1 MGTVVGS
8 WTKPPCTRA
17 QAALRGGEPSMHI
30 MLPWGLV
37 ILCLQLTS
45 ASAPLSLFGSSYLFT
60 EYKYPVDPGA
70 GHRNRAE
77 YARQYG
83 PFGEE
88 LIREF
93 GLGHHPGHG
102 LENRQ
107 KPKLDKN
114 VSTFL
119 LRPPPP
125 GYHTVHQRAGRRPP
139 EGIFAGPV
147 EGLLRLKRRI
157 LSRL

>member
-1 MGTVVGS
+1 MGVVGS
-8 WTKPPCTRA
+8 WSKPPCTGA
-17 QAALRGGEPSMHI
+17 QAALRGGEPSMHT

-37 ILCLQLTS
+37 LLCLQLTS

-83 PFGEE
+83 LFGEE

-102 LENRQ
+102 LE
-107 KPKLDKN
+107 
-114 VSTFL
+114 T
-119 LRPPPP
+119 
-125 GYHTVHQRAGRRPP
+125 GRRHKATMRCIRGQDDAPQR
-139 EGIFAGPV
+139 GC
-147 EGLLRLKRRI
+147 LLDQLRDC
-157 LSRL
+157 S

>member
-8 WTKPPCTRA
+8 WSKPPCTGA
-17 QAALRGGEPSMHI
+17 QAALRGGEPSMHT

-37 ILCLQLTS
+37 LLCLQLTS

-102 LENRQ
+102 LENR
-107 KPKLDKN
+107 
-114 VSTFL
+114 
-119 LRPPPP
+119 PPPP